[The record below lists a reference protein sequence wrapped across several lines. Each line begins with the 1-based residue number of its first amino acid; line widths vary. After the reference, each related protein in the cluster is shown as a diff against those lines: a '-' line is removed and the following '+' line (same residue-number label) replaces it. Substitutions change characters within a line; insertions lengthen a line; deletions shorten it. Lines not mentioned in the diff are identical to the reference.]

1 MSDKIVLR
9 IKARRVDE
17 VVRGSRGKRD
27 FRSSVDVVT
36 FLFRNITRF
45 WISVLRVSGVSVP

>member
-1 MSDKIVLR
+1 MSDRIVLR

-17 VVRGSRGKRD
+17 VVRGSSEKSD
-27 FRSSVDVVT
+27 FRRSIDVMT

-45 WISVLRVSGVSVP
+45 WTSVLRVSGVNVP